1 MENFAILTDAGGD
14 FTREVLKKYGIE
26 ETPTSTVVWPDG
38 SEKPTDLYYET
49 ISVEDYFGLMTNKKN
64 NFSSSIPSPGTIYDR
79 LSALAKDGRNIVVFT
94 ISSKMSGGYSAF
106 TSIGKDVME
115 KYPNIKIEVIDTLR
129 YSGAI
134 TLLAVQAS
142 LYRSQGLSFD
152 EAVEKLKEYRLHIHQ
167 AGFLDDLFFLARK
180 GRLSKGLAFMGNLIG
195 VKPLADLCNETG
207 LSQPIGKA
215 KGYKQ
220 VMKIFPQFIEKT
232 IGDCDDLIQFQKVV
246 KLSDKYKWVEHEH
259 CEPVI
264 THTGKRV
271 IKTFYEYPQTKRF
284 TYKCYRV
291 FASRDMKDGR
301 LLKCGGSRGKPEKFG
316 NTPDHCF
323 IDNGSMDGVKVPDQ
337 LDREWYIKKAK
348 DRLKAFGITV

>member
-49 ISVEDYFGLMTNKKN
+49 ISVEDYFSLMTNKKN

-79 LSALAKDGRNIVVFT
+79 LSALAKDGRNIMVFT

-232 IGDCDDLIQFQKVV
+232 IGDAKDKVFVVTYSLRKEQALQMKQIIEEKYHPEHLIFV
-246 KLSDKYKWVEHEH
+246 
-259 CEPVI
+259 PVGQS
-264 THTGKRV
+264 TGCNVGPGLAAAFYAGDERV
-271 IKTFYEYPQTKRF
+271 SENCAKERAIIEE
-284 TYKCYRV
+284 
-291 FASRDMKDGR
+291 
-301 LLKCGGSRGKPEKFG
+301 LLK
-316 NTPDHCF
+316 
-323 IDNGSMDGVKVPDQ
+323 
-337 LDREWYIKKAK
+337 
-348 DRLKAFGITV
+348 